1 MAPVGSPERQPP
13 AAELVVP
20 VLVADDEPHIGRIIK
35 TKLEQGPFR
44 VTLVYDGQEA
54 LDALERGAGSGAGH
68 GDRGGDAGAF
78 RLLILDLMMP
88 RVSGLDVLE
97 RVRADDRWKRLPCL
111 ILTAAGQDHRE
122 DDARRRGADD
132 FMTKPFS
139 PKRLYQRAAALSGL
153 EDA

>member
-1 MAPVGSPERQPP
+1 MGSPLASPP
-13 AAELVVP
+13 PVH

-35 TKLEQGPFR
+35 TKLEQGPFQ

-54 LDALERGAGSGAGH
+54 LDALERSP
-68 GDRGGDAGAF
+68 DI
-78 RLLILDLMMP
+78 RLVILDLMMP
-88 RVSGLDVLE
+88 HVGGLEVL
-97 RVRADDRWKRLPCL
+97 DRMRGDARWRGLPCL

-139 PKRLYQRAAALSGL
+139 PKRLFARVAALAGM
-153 EDA
+153 EPA